1 MTKNIVAY
9 VVLSLLIVGCVRS
22 LNPLFTAKDLI
33 FNPTLIGTWTDNNN
47 NTWTFLKGK
56 EKSYELIYT
65 EKNSPAKFKAHLVKL
80 GKYQFLDLAPKEPGI
95 DNSFFAAH
103 LIPVH
108 TFSRIWIAEDSLRL
122 SVLDNGWLKK
132 MIDSKKISIAHQ
144 RQGDGIILTAS
155 TRELQKLVVAY
166 ADNPKA
172 FPEPGV
178 LRRRK

>member
-1 MTKNIVAY
+1 MTKKIVAF
-9 VVLSLLIVGCVRS
+9 VVLSLMIVGCVRS
-22 LNPLFTAKDLI
+22 FNPLFTAKDLI
-33 FNPTLIGTWTDNNN
+33 FDQTLIGTWTDNNN

-80 GKYQFLDLAPKEPGI
+80 GKYRFLDLVPEEPGI

-122 SVLDNGWLKK
+122 SVFDNGWLKK

-155 TRELQKLVVAY
+155 TRELQKLVVTY
-166 ADNPKA
+166 ADDPKA

>member
-1 MTKNIVAY
+1 MTKKIVAF
-9 VVLSLLIVGCVRS
+9 VVLSLMIIGCVRS
-22 LNPLFTAKDLI
+22 FNPLFTAKDLI
-33 FNPTLIGTWTDNNN
+33 FDQTLIGTWTDNNN

-80 GKYQFLDLAPKEPGI
+80 GKYRFLDLVPEEPGI

-122 SVLDNGWLKK
+122 SVFDNGWLKK

-155 TRELQKLVVAY
+155 TRELQKLVVTY
-166 ADNPKA
+166 ADDPKA